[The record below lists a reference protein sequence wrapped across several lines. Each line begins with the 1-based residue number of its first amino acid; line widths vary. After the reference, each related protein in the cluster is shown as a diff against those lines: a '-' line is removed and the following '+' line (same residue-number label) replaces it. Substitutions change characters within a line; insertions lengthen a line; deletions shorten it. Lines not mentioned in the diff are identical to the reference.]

1 MHINGLIMTLVLSVG
16 LSACQG
22 RSVVDREAPFGSKV
36 VRLGD
41 VEVAAVDG
49 TAIYL
54 SDVEQLAR
62 AKGDLTLAQNLDPKS
77 SLFKSTL
84 RELIDQRVLG
94 LAAITQ
100 SLDQTETAK
109 RRQAT
114 ALEQLYGRFVIEK
127 ALLEKVTD
135 EAVMRLYEEQKAL
148 NDRGP
153 ERRARVIVVATQE
166 EAGEALQ
173 RLEDGEEFGVL
184 AGILSIE
191 EATRNKNGDL
201 GYFSRD
207 MLDGKIAKVAFETPL
222 KTLAPVFETER
233 GFHLLEVVA
242 QRNVPQRPFEEM
254 EPELREFLTYET
266 INNMIRD
273 LRAESDIR
281 LNVAAPIDKSPASG
295 VQDEAHANEDPN
307 LIVTPDD
314 PTGDDVKTDQ

>member
-1 MHINGLIMTLVLSVG
+1 MRINGLIMTSMLALG
-16 LSACQG
+16 LGLGVSACQD
-22 RSVVDREAPFGSKV
+22 RIVIDREAPFGSKV

-62 AKGDLTLAQNLDPKS
+62 AKGDLAATQSIDPNT

-114 ALEQLYGRFVIEK
+114 ALEQLYGRFVIEQ
-127 ALLEKVTD
+127 ALRDKVTD
-135 EAVMRLYEEQKAL
+135 EAIERLYEEQKAL

-153 ERRARVIVVATQE
+153 ERRALLIVVATQE
-166 EAGEALQ
+166 EVDEVLT
-173 RLEDGEEFGVL
+173 RLDEGEEFGVL
-184 AGILSIE
+184 AGILSIDA
-191 EATRNKNGDL
+191 ATKNKNGDL

-207 MLDGKIAKVAFETPL
+207 MLGPDISKAVFGTPL
-222 KTLAPVFETER
+222 KSLAPVFETED
-233 GFHLLEVVA
+233 GFHIVKVMS
-242 QRNVPQRPFEEM
+242 QRQVPQRSFEDM

-273 LRAESDIR
+273 LRSESDIR
-281 LNVAAPIDKSPASG
+281 LNVAAPLDTSPQSSTPE
-295 VQDEAHANEDPN
+295 DETVSDDADLVP
-307 LIVTPDD
+307 TPDD
-314 PTGDDVKTDQ
+314 Q

>member
-1 MHINGLIMTLVLSVG
+1 MHINGLVMTLVLSVG

-22 RSVVDREAPFGSKV
+22 QSVIDREAPFGSKV

-62 AKGDLTLAQNLDPKS
+62 AKGDLALAQSLDPKS
-77 SLFKSTL
+77 PLFKATL

-100 SLDQTETAK
+100 SLDQTESAK

-135 EAVMRLYEEQKAL
+135 EAIMRLYEEQKAL

-166 EAGEALQ
+166 EADDALQ

-184 AGILSIE
+184 AGILSID

-201 GYFSRD
+201 GYFSRN
-207 MLDGKIAKVAFETPL
+207 MLEKKIAKAAFETPL
-222 KTLAPVFETER
+222 KTIAPVFETET
-233 GFHLLEVVA
+233 GFHILEVVS
-242 QRNVPQRPFEEM
+242 QRNVPQRSFEDM
-254 EPELREFLTYET
+254 ETELRDFLTYET

-273 LRAESDIR
+273 LRAASDIR
-281 LNVAAPIDKSPASG
+281 LNVAAPVDKSPAIG
-295 VQDEAHANEDPN
+295 VQGDALENEDPN

-314 PTGDDVKTDQ
+314 QAGDDVKVDQ